1 MFASLLE
8 TDHREIDEIYRDA
21 VDALWSGKPTS
32 AFEKVDLLW
41 ARLAV
46 HIRAEHL
53 RLFPA
58 VPATRRYEA
67 IVELLRRDHNE
78 FMTSLAEAVNLLR
91 EPTSDADLKEA
102 RQIVIRLG
110 NRLAEHNR
118 LEEETVYRDA
128 GGDLTHEGRSQ
139 LIRAIEKEVRNLP
152 RRFGGD
158 RTAAT

>member
-110 NRLAEHNR
+110 NRLAERNR
-118 LEEETVYRDA
+118 LA
-128 GGDLTHEGRSQ
+128 
-139 LIRAIEKEVRNLP
+139 
-152 RRFGGD
+152 
-158 RTAAT
+158 